1 MQWVPSASLLFAW
14 FPFRAKAVGIVKNTW
29 LVTSHPPVLAGCAK
43 HESQNPHT
51 RRVLSQRAHLGSCF
65 SKIQVLPCDP
75 TFATQHVLTL
85 GAWCFA
91 DTTGEAWQRGARGWE
106 ERKPRL
112 QSITAALTQDLSTQW
127 PWKLQGHMA
136 QTGKGILLLVILLW
150 LVLWS
155 MLVQGK
161 SSLQNCV

>member
-1 MQWVPSASLLFAW
+1 MISLQSQSSWDSEKYMTCHLPPPSIG
-14 FPFRAKAVGIVKNTW
+14 RVCKARKPKPSHTPCS
-29 LVTSHPPVLAGCAK
+29 VTG
-43 HESQNPHT
+43 
-51 RRVLSQRAHLGSCF
+51 AHLDSCF

-136 QTGKGILLLVILLW
+136 QTGKGIMLLVILLW

-155 MLVQGK
+155 VLVQGK